1 LLGKRIVMTTDQII
15 IFAVLAATLGLFIW
29 DRLRYDVV
37 AVLALLAVA
46 LTGLIPADEVFSG
59 LGHPAVITVAAVL
72 ILGQALVNAGVVD
85 AIARQLTRVGNH
97 PTLQMAALTITV
109 AICSG
114 FMNNVGAL
122 ALLMPVAIW
131 MSRQSGHS
139 PSMFLMP
146 LAFGSLLGGCL
157 TLIGTPPNIIIAS
170 YRIQTDSPAFGMFDF
185 LPVGIAITVV
195 GVIFL
200 ILLGRFLTP
209 QRQVNNNEEE
219 LFEISSYLT
228 ELTVPEKCEYSGR
241 SLMDLVTSVE
251 DEADITVVALL
262 RQDERFSTPSMYRVL
277 RQDDVLLIEADS
289 DSLKALTDIT
299 GLKLSGDKTDPQTE
313 AEKETSE
320 SIKTRDLDVVEAIL
334 AHDSLLVGN
343 TLSSLS
349 IRQRYGINIL
359 AVARRGHQLKQRL
372 HQIRFVAGDI
382 LLMQGSEEVLK
393 SVMVELGCLPLASRG
408 LRLGQPRKVVIAS
421 LVFAAVIALIMF
433 DTVSTA
439 TAMVAGVVAMFFTG
453 LLPVTKIYQSL
464 DLPVIVLLA
473 AMLPV
478 GQALETTGGSE
489 LIASFLLNLAQ
500 STPPAATIII
510 LMVATM
516 LLSNIINN
524 AAAAILAAPIAISV
538 ASGMDV
544 SADPLLMAVA
554 IGASC
559 AFLTPIAHQ
568 SNTLVMEPGG
578 YSFTDY
584 WRLGLPLSIL
594 VILTAVPVILWVWP
608 L

>member
-1 LLGKRIVMTTDQII
+1 MTTDQMI

-29 DRLRYDVV
+29 DKLRYDIV
-37 AVLALLAVA
+37 AVLALLTVA

-72 ILGQALVNAGVVD
+72 IIGQALVNAGVVD
-85 AIARQLTRVGNH
+85 AIARQLTKAGDS
-97 PTLQMAALTITV
+97 PTLQMAALTVTV

-170 YRIQTDSPAFGMFDF
+170 YRTQTDSPAFGMFDF
-185 LPVGIAITVV
+185 LPVGIAVTVV
-195 GVIFL
+195 GVLFL
-200 ILLGRFLTP
+200 VFLGRFLTP
-209 QRQVNNNEEE
+209 QRQASNSDDE

-228 ELTVPEKCEYSGR
+228 ELSVPEESDYKGR
-241 SLMDLVTSVE
+241 SLMDLVAAVE

-262 RQDERFSTPSMYRVL
+262 RGDERFNTPSMYKVL
-277 RQDDVLLIEADS
+277 QQGDVLLIEADS
-289 DSLKALTDIT
+289 DSLKALTDVT
-299 GLKLSGDKTDPQTE
+299 KLKLAGDKTDQQTEQDDE
-313 AEKETSE
+313 AEKP
-320 SIKTRDLDVVEAIL
+320 KKPQDLDVVEAIL
-334 AHDSLLVGN
+334 AHDSILVGN

-372 HQIRFVAGDI
+372 HKIRFVAGDI
-382 LLMQGSEEVLK
+382 LLMQGSDDVLK

-408 LRLGQPRKVVIAS
+408 LQLGQPRKVAIAS
-421 LVFAAVIALIMF
+421 AIFIAVIALIMF
-433 DTVSTA
+433 DAVSTA
-439 TAMVAGVVAMFFTG
+439 TAMVTGVVAMFFAG
-453 LLPVTKIYQSL
+453 LLPVAKLYKSL

-478 GQALETTGGSE
+478 GQALEATGGSE
-489 LIASFLLNLAQ
+489 LIANLLLNMAE
-500 STPPAATIII
+500 SAPPAMTVVI
-510 LMVATM
+510 LMIATM

-538 ASGMDV
+538 ANGMDV

-578 YSFTDY
+578 YSFNDY
-584 WRLGLPLSIL
+584 WKLGLPLSIL
-594 VILTAVPVILWVWP
+594 VILTALPVILWVWP

>member
-1 LLGKRIVMTTDQII
+1 MTTDQII

-29 DRLRYDVV
+29 DKLRYDIV
-37 AVLALLAVA
+37 AVLALLTVA

-59 LGHPAVITVAAVL
+59 LGHPAVVTVAAVL

-97 PTLQMAALTITV
+97 PTMQMAALTVTV
-109 AICSG
+109 AVCSG

-170 YRIQTDSPAFGMFDF
+170 YRTQTDAPAFGMFDF
-185 LPVGIAITVV
+185 LPVGAAVTLV
-195 GVIFL
+195 GVSFL
-200 ILLGRFLTP
+200 VFFGRFLTP
-209 QRQVNNNEEE
+209 KRQATNSEDE

-228 ELTVPEKCEYSGR
+228 ELSVPEESDYAGR
-241 SLMDLVTSVE
+241 SLMDLVAAVE
-251 DEADITVVALL
+251 DEADITVVALV
-262 RQDERFSTPSMYRVL
+262 RGDERFNTPSMYKVL
-277 RQDDVLLIEADS
+277 HQDDVLLIEADS
-289 DSLKALTDIT
+289 DSLKALTDVT
-299 GLKLSGDKTDPQTE
+299 KLKLAGDKTDQQTEQDDE
-313 AEKETSE
+313 AEKP
-320 SIKTRDLDVVEAIL
+320 KKQDLDVVEAIL
-334 AHDSLLVGN
+334 SHDSILVGN

-372 HQIRFVAGDI
+372 HKIRFVAGDI
-382 LLMQGSEEVLK
+382 LLMQGSEDVLK

-408 LRLGQPRKVVIAS
+408 LRLGQPRKVAIAS
-421 LVFAAVIALIMF
+421 LIFVAVILLIMF
-433 DTVSTA
+433 DAVSTA
-439 TAMVAGVVAMFFTG
+439 TAMVTGVVAMFFAG
-453 LLPVTKIYQSL
+453 LLPVTKLYKSL

-489 LIASFLLNLAQ
+489 LIANLLLNMAE
-500 STPPAATIII
+500 STPPAMTLVI

-524 AAAAILAAPIAISV
+524 AAAAILAAPIALSV
-538 ASGMDV
+538 ASGMEV

-578 YSFTDY
+578 YSFNDY
-584 WRLGLPLSIL
+584 WKLGLPLSIL
-594 VILTAVPVILWVWP
+594 VILTALPVILWVWP

>member
-1 LLGKRIVMTTDQII
+1 MTTDQII

-578 YSFTDY
+578 NSFTDY

>member
-1 LLGKRIVMTTDQII
+1 MTTDQII
-15 IFAVLAATLGLFIW
+15 IFAVLATTLGLFIW
-29 DRLRYDVV
+29 DKLRYDVV

-46 LTGLIPADEVFSG
+46 LTGLIPADDVFSG
-59 LGHPAVITVAAVL
+59 LGHPAVVTVAAVL

-85 AIARQLTRVGNH
+85 VIARQLTRVGSH
-97 PTLQMAALTITV
+97 PTIQMAALTVTV
-109 AICSG
+109 AVCSG

-170 YRIQTDSPAFGMFDF
+170 YRAQTDSPAFGMFDF
-185 LPVGIAITVV
+185 LPVGAAVTIV

-200 ILLGRFLTP
+200 VLFGRLLTP
-209 QRQVNNNEEE
+209 KREASNSEEE
-219 LFEISSYLT
+219 LFEISSYLS
-228 ELTVPEKCEYSGR
+228 ELTVPEQSDYSGR
-241 SLMDLVTSVE
+241 SLMDLVAAVE
-251 DEADITVVALL
+251 DEADITVLALL
-262 RQDERFSTPSMYRVL
+262 RGEERFNTPSMYKVL
-277 RQDDVLLIEADS
+277 QQDDVLLVEADS
-289 DSLKALTDIT
+289 DSLKALTDVT
-299 GLKLSGDKTDPQTE
+299 GLKLIGDKTDEQTE
-313 AEKETSE
+313 EQVDEADS
-320 SIKTRDLDVVEAIL
+320 SKTKALDLAEAIL
-334 AHDSLLVGN
+334 AHDSILVGN

-349 IRQRYGINIL
+349 IRQRYGVNIL

-382 LLMQGSEEVLK
+382 LLMQGNEDVLK
-393 SVMVELGCLPLASRG
+393 SVMGELGCLPLASRG
-408 LRLGQPRKVVIAS
+408 LRLGQPRKVAIAS
-421 LVFAAVIALIMF
+421 LIFIGVILLIMF
-433 DTVSTA
+433 DAVSTA
-439 TAMVAGVVAMFFTG
+439 TAMVAGVVAMFFAG
-453 LLPVTKIYQSL
+453 LLPIAKLYKSL

-489 LIASFLLNLAQ
+489 LIATLLLNMSE
-500 STPPAATIII
+500 STPPALTLVI

-524 AAAAILAAPIAISV
+524 AAAAILAAPIALSV

-578 YSFTDY
+578 YNFTDY
-584 WRLGLPLSIL
+584 WKLGLPLSIL
-594 VILTAVPVILWVWP
+594 VILTALPVILWVWP

>member
-1 LLGKRIVMTTDQII
+1 MTTDQII

-29 DRLRYDVV
+29 DKLRYDIV
-37 AVLALLAVA
+37 AVLALLTVA
-46 LTGLIPADEVFSG
+46 LTGLIPAEDVFSG
-59 LGHPAVITVAAVL
+59 LGHPAVVTVAAVL

-97 PTLQMAALTITV
+97 PTMQMAALTVTV
-109 AICSG
+109 AVCSG

-170 YRIQTDSPAFGMFDF
+170 YRTQTDAPAFGMFDF
-185 LPVGIAITVV
+185 LPVGAVVTLV
-195 GVIFL
+195 GVTFL
-200 ILLGRFLTP
+200 VFFGRFLTP
-209 QRQVNNNEEE
+209 KRQATNSEDE

-228 ELTVPEKCEYSGR
+228 ELSVPEESDYAGR
-241 SLMDLVTSVE
+241 SLMDLVAAVE
-251 DEADITVVALL
+251 DEADITVVALV
-262 RQDERFSTPSMYRVL
+262 RGDERFNTPSMYKVL
-277 RQDDVLLIEADS
+277 HQDDVLLIEADS
-289 DSLKALTDIT
+289 DSLKALTDVT
-299 GLKLSGDKTDPQTE
+299 KLKLAGDKTDQQTEQDNE
-313 AEKETSE
+313 AEKP
-320 SIKTRDLDVVEAIL
+320 KKQDLDVVEAIL
-334 AHDSLLVGN
+334 SHDSILVGN

-372 HQIRFVAGDI
+372 HKIRFVAGDI
-382 LLMQGSEEVLK
+382 LLMQGSDDVLK

-408 LRLGQPRKVVIAS
+408 LRLGQPRKVAIAS
-421 LVFAAVIALIMF
+421 LIFVAVILLIMF
-433 DTVSTA
+433 DAVSTA
-439 TAMVAGVVAMFFTG
+439 TAMVTGVVAMFFAG
-453 LLPVTKIYQSL
+453 LLPVTKLYKSL

-489 LIASFLLNLAQ
+489 LIANLLLNMAE
-500 STPPAATIII
+500 STPPAMTLVI

-524 AAAAILAAPIAISV
+524 AAAAILAAPIALSV
-538 ASGMDV
+538 ASGMEV

-594 VILTAVPVILWVWP
+594 VILTALPVIMWVWP

>member
-1 LLGKRIVMTTDQII
+1 MTVDQII
-15 IFAVLAATLGLFIW
+15 IFSVLGATLGLFIW
-29 DRLRYDVV
+29 DKLRYDIV
-37 AVLALLAVA
+37 AVLALLTVA
-46 LTGLIPADEVFSG
+46 ITGLIPADEVFSG
-59 LGHPAVITVAAVL
+59 LGHPAVVTVAAVL

-97 PTLQMAALTITV
+97 PTMQMAALTVTV
-109 AICSG
+109 AVCSG

-170 YRIQTDSPAFGMFDF
+170 YRTQTDASAFGMFDF
-185 LPVGIAITVV
+185 LPVGAAITVV
-195 GVIFL
+195 GVLFL
-200 ILLGRFLTP
+200 VFFGRFLTP
-209 QRQVNNNEEE
+209 KRQATQGDDE

-228 ELTVPEKCEYSGR
+228 EVTVPEECEYAGR
-241 SLMDLVTSVE
+241 SLRDLVAAVE
-251 DEADITVVALL
+251 DEADITVVALV
-262 RQDERFSTPSMYRVL
+262 RQEERFNTPSMYKVL
-277 RQDDVLLIEADS
+277 QQGDVLLIEADS
-289 DSLKALTDIT
+289 DSLKALTDVT
-299 GLKLSGDKTDPQTE
+299 GLKLVGDKTDEHIKEDTE
-313 AEKETSE
+313 SSTPEKHQ
-320 SIKTRDLDVVEAIL
+320 DLEVVEAIL
-334 AHDSLLVGN
+334 AHDSILVGN

-372 HQIRFVAGDI
+372 HKTRFVAGDI
-382 LLMQGSEEVLK
+382 LLMQGGEDVLK
-393 SVMVELGCLPLASRG
+393 SVMGDLGCLPLASRG
-408 LRLGQPRKVVIAS
+408 LRLGQPRKVAIAS
-421 LVFAAVIALIMF
+421 AIFVAVILLIML
-433 DTVSTA
+433 DAVSTA
-439 TAMVAGVVAMFFTG
+439 TAMVAGVVAMFFAG
-453 LLPVTKIYQSL
+453 LLPVAKLYKSL

-489 LIASFLLNLAQ
+489 LIAGLLLNMAE
-500 STPPAATIII
+500 STPPAVTLVI

-524 AAAAILAAPIAISV
+524 AAAAILVAPIALSV

-594 VILTAVPVILWVWP
+594 VILTALPVILWVWP

>member
-1 LLGKRIVMTTDQII
+1 MTTDQII

-29 DRLRYDVV
+29 DKLRYDVV
-37 AVLALLAVA
+37 AILALLAVA
-46 LTGLIPADEVFSG
+46 LTGLIPADDVFSG
-59 LGHPAVITVAAVL
+59 LGHPAVVTVAAVL

-85 AIARQLTRVGNH
+85 VIARQLTRVGSH
-97 PTLQMAALTITV
+97 PTMQMAALTVTV
-109 AICSG
+109 AVCSG

-157 TLIGTPPNIIIAS
+157 TLIGTPPNIITS
-170 YRIQTDSPAFGMFDF
+170 YRAQTDSPAFGMFDF
-185 LPVGIAITVV
+185 LPVGAAVMIV

-200 ILLGRFLTP
+200 VLFGRLLTP
-209 QRQVNNNEEE
+209 KREASNSEDE
-219 LFEISSYLT
+219 LFEISSYLS
-228 ELTVPEKCEYSGR
+228 ELTLPEQSDYKGR
-241 SLMDLVTSVE
+241 SLMDLVAAVE
-251 DEADITVVALL
+251 DEADITVLALL
-262 RQDERFSTPSMYRVL
+262 RGEERFNTPSMYKVL
-277 RQDDVLLIEADS
+277 QQDDVLLVEADS
-289 DSLKALTDIT
+289 DSLKALTDVT
-299 GLKLSGDKTDPQTE
+299 GLKLIGDKTDEQTE
-313 AEKETSE
+313 EEADEDDSN
-320 SIKTRDLDVVEAIL
+320 KTKDLDLAEAIL
-334 AHDSLLVGN
+334 AHDSILVGN

-349 IRQRYGINIL
+349 IRQRYGVNIL

-382 LLMQGSEEVLK
+382 LLMQGNEDVLK
-393 SVMVELGCLPLASRG
+393 SVMGELGCLPLASRG
-408 LRLGQPRKVVIAS
+408 LRLGQPRKVAIAS
-421 LVFAAVIALIMF
+421 LIFVAVILLIMF
-433 DTVSTA
+433 DAVSTA
-439 TAMVAGVVAMFFTG
+439 TAMVTGVVAMFFAG
-453 LLPVTKIYQSL
+453 LLPIAKLYKSL

-489 LIASFLLNLAQ
+489 LIASLLLDMAE
-500 STPPAATIII
+500 STPPAMTLVI

-524 AAAAILAAPIAISV
+524 AAAAILAAPIALSV
-538 ASGMDV
+538 ASGMNV

-578 YSFTDY
+578 YNFTDY
-584 WRLGLPLSIL
+584 WKLGLPLSIL
-594 VILTAVPVILWVWP
+594 VILTALPVILWVWP

>member
-1 LLGKRIVMTTDQII
+1 MTTDQII

-29 DRLRYDVV
+29 DKLRYDIV
-37 AVLALLAVA
+37 AVLALLTVA
-46 LTGLIPADEVFSG
+46 LTGLIPAEDVFSG
-59 LGHPAVITVAAVL
+59 LGHPAVVTVAAVL

-97 PTLQMAALTITV
+97 PTMQMAALTVTV
-109 AICSG
+109 AVCSG

-170 YRIQTDSPAFGMFDF
+170 YRTQTDAPAFGMFDF
-185 LPVGIAITVV
+185 LPVGAVVTLV
-195 GVIFL
+195 GVTFL
-200 ILLGRFLTP
+200 VFFGRFLTP
-209 QRQVNNNEEE
+209 KRQATNSEDE

-228 ELTVPEKCEYSGR
+228 ELSVPEESDYAGR
-241 SLMDLVTSVE
+241 SLMDLVAAVE
-251 DEADITVVALL
+251 DEADITVVALV
-262 RQDERFSTPSMYRVL
+262 RGDERFNTPSMYKVL
-277 RQDDVLLIEADS
+277 HQDDVLLIEADS
-289 DSLKALTDIT
+289 DSLKALTDVT
-299 GLKLSGDKTDPQTE
+299 KLKLAGDKTDQQTEQDNE
-313 AEKETSE
+313 AEKP
-320 SIKTRDLDVVEAIL
+320 KKQDLDFVEAIL
-334 AHDSLLVGN
+334 SHDSILVGN

-372 HQIRFVAGDI
+372 HNIRFVAGDI
-382 LLMQGSEEVLK
+382 LLMQGSEDVLK

-408 LRLGQPRKVVIAS
+408 LRLGQPRKVAIAS
-421 LVFAAVIALIMF
+421 LIFVAVILLIMF

-439 TAMVAGVVAMFFTG
+439 TAMVTGVVAMFFAG
-453 LLPVTKIYQSL
+453 LLPVTKLYKSL

-489 LIASFLLNLAQ
+489 LIANLLLNMAE
-500 STPPAATIII
+500 STPPAMTLVI

-524 AAAAILAAPIAISV
+524 AAAAILAAPIALSV
-538 ASGMDV
+538 ASGMEV

-594 VILTAVPVILWVWP
+594 VILTALPVILWVWP

>member
-1 LLGKRIVMTTDQII
+1 MTTDQII

-29 DRLRYDVV
+29 DKLRYDIV
-37 AVLALLAVA
+37 AILALLSVA
-46 LTGLIPADEVFSG
+46 LTGLIPADKVFSG
-59 LGHPAVITVAAVL
+59 LAHPAVVTVAAVS

-97 PTLQMAALTITV
+97 PTMQMAALTVTV
-109 AICSG
+109 AVCSG

-170 YRIQTDSPAFGMFDF
+170 YRTQTDAPAFGMFDF
-185 LPVGIAITVV
+185 LPVGAAITLV

-200 ILLGRFLTP
+200 VLFGRFLTP
-209 QRQVNNNEEE
+209 QRQATNSEDE
-219 LFEISSYLT
+219 LFEINSYLT
-228 ELTVPEKCEYSGR
+228 ELSVPEESDYMGR
-241 SLMDLVTSVE
+241 SLMDLVAAVE
-251 DEADITVVALL
+251 DEADITVVALV
-262 RQDERFSTPSMYRVL
+262 RGDDRFNTPSMYKVL
-277 RQDDVLLIEADS
+277 QQDDVLLIKADP

-299 GLKLSGDKTDPQTE
+299 KLKLTGGKTDQQIE
-313 AEKETSE
+313 DEKKEKSE
-320 SIKTRDLDVVEAIL
+320 SKKTENLDVAEAIL
-334 AHDSLLVGN
+334 AHDSILIGN

-349 IRQRYGINIL
+349 IRQRYGVNIL
-359 AVARRGHQLKQRL
+359 AVARQGHQLDQRL
-372 HQIRFVAGDI
+372 HKIRFVAGDI
-382 LLMQGSEEVLK
+382 LLMQGSEDVLK
-393 SVMVELGCLPLASRG
+393 SVMVDLGCLPLASRG
-408 LRLGQPRKVVIAS
+408 LSLGQPRKVAIAS
-421 LVFAAVIALIMF
+421 LIFVAVILLIMF
-433 DTVSTA
+433 DAIPTA
-439 TAMVAGVVAMFFTG
+439 TAMVAGVAAMFFAG
-453 LLPVTKIYQSL
+453 LLPIAKLYKSL

-489 LIASFLLNLAQ
+489 LITSLLLNMAE
-500 STPPAATIII
+500 STPPAMTLVI

-524 AAAAILAAPIAISV
+524 AAAAILAAPIALSV
-538 ASGMDV
+538 ANGMEV

-578 YSFTDY
+578 YSFADY
-584 WRLGLPLSIL
+584 WRLGLPISIL
-594 VILTAVPVILWVWP
+594 VILTALPVILWVWP

>member
-1 LLGKRIVMTTDQII
+1 MTTDQII

-29 DRLRYDVV
+29 DKLRYDIV
-37 AVLALLAVA
+37 AILALLSVA
-46 LTGLIPADEVFSG
+46 LTGLIPADKVFSG
-59 LGHPAVITVAAVL
+59 LAHPAVVTVAAVS

-97 PTLQMAALTITV
+97 PTMQMAALTVTV
-109 AICSG
+109 AVCSG

-170 YRIQTDSPAFGMFDF
+170 YRTQTDAPAFGMFDF
-185 LPVGIAITVV
+185 LPVGAAITLV

-200 ILLGRFLTP
+200 VLFGRFLTP
-209 QRQVNNNEEE
+209 QRQATNSEDE
-219 LFEISSYLT
+219 LFEINSYLT
-228 ELTVPEKCEYSGR
+228 ELSVPEESDYMGR
-241 SLMDLVTSVE
+241 SLMDLVAAVE
-251 DEADITVVALL
+251 DEADITVVALV
-262 RQDERFSTPSMYRVL
+262 RGDDRFNTPSMYKVL
-277 RQDDVLLIEADS
+277 QQDDVLLIKADP

-299 GLKLSGDKTDPQTE
+299 KLKLTGGKTDQQIE
-313 AEKETSE
+313 DEKKEKSE
-320 SIKTRDLDVVEAIL
+320 SKKTENLDVAEAIL
-334 AHDSLLVGN
+334 AHDSILIGN

-349 IRQRYGINIL
+349 IRQRYGVNIL
-359 AVARRGHQLKQRL
+359 AVARQGHQLDQRL
-372 HQIRFVAGDI
+372 HKIRFVAGDI
-382 LLMQGSEEVLK
+382 LLMQGSEDVLK
-393 SVMVELGCLPLASRG
+393 SVMVDLGCLPLASRG
-408 LRLGQPRKVVIAS
+408 LSLGQPRKVAIAS
-421 LVFAAVIALIMF
+421 LIFVAVILLIMF
-433 DTVSTA
+433 DAIPTA
-439 TAMVAGVVAMFFTG
+439 TAMVAGVAAMFFAG
-453 LLPVTKIYQSL
+453 LLPIAKLYKSL

-489 LIASFLLNLAQ
+489 LITSLLLNMAE
-500 STPPAATIII
+500 STPPAMTLVI

-524 AAAAILAAPIAISV
+524 AAAAILAAPIALSV
-538 ASGMDV
+538 ASGMEV

-578 YSFTDY
+578 YSFADY
-584 WRLGLPLSIL
+584 WRLGLPISIL
-594 VILTAVPVILWVWP
+594 VILTALPVILWVWP

>member
-1 LLGKRIVMTTDQII
+1 MTTDQII

-29 DRLRYDVV
+29 DKLRYDIV
-37 AVLALLAVA
+37 AVLALLTVA
-46 LTGLIPADEVFSG
+46 LTGLIPAEDVFSG
-59 LGHPAVITVAAVL
+59 LGHPAVVTVAAVL

-97 PTLQMAALTITV
+97 PTMQMAALTVTV
-109 AICSG
+109 AVCSG

-170 YRIQTDSPAFGMFDF
+170 YRTQTDAPAFGMFDF
-185 LPVGIAITVV
+185 LPVGAVVTLV
-195 GVIFL
+195 GVTFL
-200 ILLGRFLTP
+200 VFFGRFLTP
-209 QRQVNNNEEE
+209 KRQATNSEDE

-228 ELTVPEKCEYSGR
+228 ELSVPEESDYAGR
-241 SLMDLVTSVE
+241 SLMDLVAAVE
-251 DEADITVVALL
+251 DEADITVVALV
-262 RQDERFSTPSMYRVL
+262 RGDERFNTPSMYKVL
-277 RQDDVLLIEADS
+277 HQDDVLLIEADS
-289 DSLKALTDIT
+289 DSLKALTDVT
-299 GLKLSGDKTDPQTE
+299 KLKLAGDKTDQQTEQDNE
-313 AEKETSE
+313 AEKP
-320 SIKTRDLDVVEAIL
+320 KKQDLDVVEAIL
-334 AHDSLLVGN
+334 SHDSILVGN

-372 HQIRFVAGDI
+372 HKIRFVAGDI
-382 LLMQGSEEVLK
+382 LLMQGSEDVLK

-408 LRLGQPRKVVIAS
+408 LRLGQPRKVAIAS
-421 LVFAAVIALIMF
+421 LIFVAVILLIMF
-433 DTVSTA
+433 DAVSTA
-439 TAMVAGVVAMFFTG
+439 TAMVTGVVAMFFAG
-453 LLPVTKIYQSL
+453 LLPVTKLYKSL

-489 LIASFLLNLAQ
+489 LIANLLLNMAE
-500 STPPAATIII
+500 STPPAMTLVI

-524 AAAAILAAPIAISV
+524 AAAAILAAPIALSV
-538 ASGMDV
+538 ASGMEV

-594 VILTAVPVILWVWP
+594 VILTALPVIMWVWP

>member
-1 LLGKRIVMTTDQII
+1 MTTDQII

-29 DRLRYDVV
+29 DKLRYDIV
-37 AVLALLAVA
+37 AVLALLTVA
-46 LTGLIPADEVFSG
+46 LTGLIPADKVFSG
-59 LGHPAVITVAAVL
+59 LGHPAVVTVAAVL

-97 PTLQMAALTITV
+97 PTMQMAALTVTV
-109 AICSG
+109 AVCSG

-157 TLIGTPPNIIIAS
+157 TLIGTPPNIILAS
-170 YRIQTDSPAFGMFDF
+170 YRTQTDAPAFGMFDF
-185 LPVGIAITVV
+185 LPVGAAVTVV
-195 GVIFL
+195 GVLFL
-200 ILLGRFLTP
+200 VFFGRFLTP
-209 QRQVNNNEEE
+209 KRQATQGDDE

-228 ELTVPEKCEYSGR
+228 EVTVPEECEYAGR
-241 SLMDLVTSVE
+241 SLMDLVAAVE
-251 DEADITVVALL
+251 DEADVTVVALL
-262 RQDERFSTPSMYRVL
+262 RHEERFNTPSMYKVL
-277 RQDDVLLIEADS
+277 HQDDVLLIEADS
-289 DSLKALTDIT
+289 DSLKALTDVT
-299 GLKLSGDKTDPQTE
+299 GLKLVGDKT
-313 AEKETSE
+313 AEQAEEDKASSSSE
-320 SIKTRDLDVVEAIL
+320 KKQDLEVAEAIL
-334 AHDSLLVGN
+334 AHDSILVGS

-349 IRQRYGINIL
+349 IRQRYGVNIL

-372 HQIRFVAGDI
+372 HKIRFVAGDI
-382 LLMQGSEEVLK
+382 LLMQGSEDVLK

-408 LRLGQPRKVVIAS
+408 LRLGQPRKVAIAS
-421 LVFAAVIALIMF
+421 LIFVAVILLIMF
-433 DTVSTA
+433 DAVSTA
-439 TAMVAGVVAMFFTG
+439 TAMVTGVVAMFFAG
-453 LLPVTKIYQSL
+453 LLPVSKLYKSL

-489 LIASFLLNLAQ
+489 LIANLLLNMSE
-500 STPPAATIII
+500 STPPAMTLVI

-524 AAAAILAAPIAISV
+524 AAAAILAAPIALSV
-538 ASGMDV
+538 ASGMGV

-578 YSFTDY
+578 YSFNDY
-584 WRLGLPLSIL
+584 WKLGLPLSIL
-594 VILTAVPVILWVWP
+594 VILTALPVILWVWP

>member
-1 LLGKRIVMTTDQII
+1 MKDKHALKLFIKQAVILLGKRIVMTTDQII

-578 YSFTDY
+578 
-584 WRLGLPLSIL
+584 
-594 VILTAVPVILWVWP
+594 V
-608 L
+608 

>member
-1 LLGKRIVMTTDQII
+1 MTTDQII

-29 DRLRYDVV
+29 DKLRYDVV
-37 AVLALLAVA
+37 AILALLAVA
-46 LTGLIPADEVFSG
+46 LTGLIPADDVFSG
-59 LGHPAVITVAAVL
+59 LGHTAVVTVAAVL

-85 AIARQLTRVGNH
+85 VIARQLTRVGSH
-97 PTLQMAALTITV
+97 PTMQMAALTVTV
-109 AICSG
+109 AVCSG

-170 YRIQTDSPAFGMFDF
+170 YRAQTDSPAFGMFDF
-185 LPVGIAITVV
+185 LPVGAAVMIV

-200 ILLGRFLTP
+200 VLFGRLLTP
-209 QRQVNNNEEE
+209 KREASNSEDE
-219 LFEISSYLT
+219 LFEISSYLS
-228 ELTVPEKCEYSGR
+228 ELTLPEQSDYKGR
-241 SLMDLVTSVE
+241 SLMDLVAAVE
-251 DEADITVVALL
+251 DEADITVLALL
-262 RQDERFSTPSMYRVL
+262 RGEERFNTPSMYKVL
-277 RQDDVLLIEADS
+277 QQDDVLLVEADS
-289 DSLKALTDIT
+289 DSLKALTDVT
-299 GLKLSGDKTDPQTE
+299 GLKLIGDKTDEQTE
-313 AEKETSE
+313 EEADEDDSN
-320 SIKTRDLDVVEAIL
+320 KTKDLDLAEAIL
-334 AHDSLLVGN
+334 AHDSILVGN

-349 IRQRYGINIL
+349 IRQRYGVNIL

-382 LLMQGSEEVLK
+382 LLMQGNEDVLK
-393 SVMVELGCLPLASRG
+393 SVMGELGCLPLASRG
-408 LRLGQPRKVVIAS
+408 LRLGQPRKVAIAS
-421 LVFAAVIALIMF
+421 LIFVAVLLLIMF
-433 DTVSTA
+433 DAVSTA
-439 TAMVAGVVAMFFTG
+439 TAMVTGVVAMFFAG
-453 LLPVTKIYQSL
+453 LLPIAKLYKSL

-489 LIASFLLNLAQ
+489 LIASLLLDMAE
-500 STPPAATIII
+500 STPPAMTLVI

-524 AAAAILAAPIAISV
+524 AAAAILAAPIALSV
-538 ASGMDV
+538 ASGMNV

-578 YSFTDY
+578 YNFTDY
-584 WRLGLPLSIL
+584 WKLGLPLSIL
-594 VILTAVPVILWVWP
+594 VILTALPVILWVWP

>member
-1 LLGKRIVMTTDQII
+1 MTTDQII

-29 DRLRYDVV
+29 DKLRYDIV
-37 AVLALLAVA
+37 AVLALLTVA
-46 LTGLIPADEVFSG
+46 LTGLIPAEDVFTG
-59 LGHPAVITVAAVL
+59 LGHPAVVTVAAVL

-97 PTLQMAALTITV
+97 PTMQMAALTVTV
-109 AICSG
+109 AVCSG

-170 YRIQTDSPAFGMFDF
+170 YRTQTDAPAFGMFDF
-185 LPVGIAITVV
+185 LPVGAVVTLV
-195 GVIFL
+195 GVTFL
-200 ILLGRFLTP
+200 VFFGRFLTP
-209 QRQVNNNEEE
+209 KRQATNSEDE

-228 ELTVPEKCEYSGR
+228 ELSVPEESDYAGR
-241 SLMDLVTSVE
+241 SLMDLVAAVE
-251 DEADITVVALL
+251 DEADITVVALV
-262 RQDERFSTPSMYRVL
+262 RGDERFNTPSMYKVL
-277 RQDDVLLIEADS
+277 HQDDVLLIEADS
-289 DSLKALTDIT
+289 DSLKALTNVT
-299 GLKLSGDKTDPQTE
+299 KLKLAGDKTDQQTEQDNE
-313 AEKETSE
+313 AEKP
-320 SIKTRDLDVVEAIL
+320 KKQDLDVVEAIL
-334 AHDSLLVGN
+334 SHDSILVGN

-372 HQIRFVAGDI
+372 HKIRFVAGDI
-382 LLMQGSEEVLK
+382 LLMQGSDDVLK

-408 LRLGQPRKVVIAS
+408 LRLGQPRKVAIAS
-421 LVFAAVIALIMF
+421 LIFVAVILLIMF
-433 DTVSTA
+433 DAVSTA
-439 TAMVAGVVAMFFTG
+439 TAMVTGVVAMFFAG
-453 LLPVTKIYQSL
+453 LLPVTKLYKSL

-489 LIASFLLNLAQ
+489 LIANLLLNMAE
-500 STPPAATIII
+500 STPPAMTLVI

-524 AAAAILAAPIAISV
+524 AAAAILAAPIALSV
-538 ASGMDV
+538 ASGMEV

-584 WRLGLPLSIL
+584 WRLGLPLSVL
-594 VILTAVPVILWVWP
+594 VILTALPVILWVWP

>member
-1 LLGKRIVMTTDQII
+1 MTTDQII

-29 DRLRYDVV
+29 DKLRYDIV
-37 AVLALLAVA
+37 AVLALLTVA
-46 LTGLIPADEVFSG
+46 LTGLIPAEDVFSG
-59 LGHPAVITVAAVL
+59 LGHPAVVTVAAVL

-97 PTLQMAALTITV
+97 PTMQMAALTVTV
-109 AICSG
+109 AVCSG

-170 YRIQTDSPAFGMFDF
+170 YRAQTDAPAFGMFDF
-185 LPVGIAITVV
+185 LPVGAAVTLV
-195 GVIFL
+195 GVTFL
-200 ILLGRFLTP
+200 VLFGRFLTP
-209 QRQVNNNEEE
+209 KRQATNSEDE

-228 ELTVPEKCEYSGR
+228 ELSVPEESDYAGR
-241 SLMDLVTSVE
+241 SLMDLVAAVE
-251 DEADITVVALL
+251 DEADITVVALV
-262 RQDERFSTPSMYRVL
+262 RGDERFNTPSMYKVL
-277 RQDDVLLIEADS
+277 HQDDVLLIEADS
-289 DSLKALTDIT
+289 DSLKALTDVT
-299 GLKLSGDKTDPQTE
+299 KLKLAGDKTDQQTKQDDE
-313 AEKETSE
+313 AEKP
-320 SIKTRDLDVVEAIL
+320 KKQDLDVVEAIL
-334 AHDSLLVGN
+334 SHDSILVGN

-372 HQIRFVAGDI
+372 HKIRFVAGDI
-382 LLMQGSEEVLK
+382 LLMQGSDDVLK

-408 LRLGQPRKVVIAS
+408 LRLGQPRKVAIAS
-421 LVFAAVIALIMF
+421 LIFIAVILLIMF
-433 DTVSTA
+433 DAVSTA
-439 TAMVAGVVAMFFTG
+439 TAMVTGVVAMFFAG
-453 LLPVTKIYQSL
+453 LLPVTKLYKSL

-478 GQALETTGGSE
+478 GQALESTGGSE
-489 LIASFLLNLAQ
+489 LIANLLLNMAE
-500 STPPAATIII
+500 STPPAMTLVI

-524 AAAAILAAPIAISV
+524 AAAAILAAPIALSV
-538 ASGMDV
+538 ASGMEV

-578 YSFTDY
+578 YSFNDY
-584 WRLGLPLSIL
+584 WKLGLPLSIL
-594 VILTAVPVILWVWP
+594 VILTALPVILWVWP

>member
-1 LLGKRIVMTTDQII
+1 
-15 IFAVLAATLGLFIW
+15 
-29 DRLRYDVV
+29 
-37 AVLALLAVA
+37 
-46 LTGLIPADEVFSG
+46 
-59 LGHPAVITVAAVL
+59 
-72 ILGQALVNAGVVD
+72 
-85 AIARQLTRVGNH
+85 
-97 PTLQMAALTITV
+97 
-109 AICSG
+109 
-114 FMNNVGAL
+114 
-122 ALLMPVAIW
+122 
-131 MSRQSGHS
+131 
-139 PSMFLMP
+139 MFLMP

-170 YRIQTDSPAFGMFDF
+170 YRTQTDSPAFGMFDF

-195 GVIFL
+195 GVLFL
-200 ILLGRFLTP
+200 VFLGRFLTP
-209 QRQVNNNEEE
+209 QREASNSDDE

-228 ELTVPEKCEYSGR
+228 ELSVPEESEYKGR
-241 SLMDLVTSVE
+241 SLMDLVAAVE
-251 DEADITVVALL
+251 DEADISVVALV
-262 RQDERFSTPSMYRVL
+262 RGEERFNTPSMYRVL
-277 RQDDVLLIEADS
+277 QQDDVLLIEADS
-289 DSLKALTDIT
+289 DSLKALTDVT
-299 GLKLSGDKTDPQTE
+299 KLKLAGDKTDQPTE
-313 AEKETSE
+313 QDEAASE
-320 SIKTRDLDVVEAIL
+320 SKKPQDLDVVEAIL
-334 AHDSLLVGN
+334 AHDSILVGN

-372 HQIRFVAGDI
+372 HKIRFVAGDI
-382 LLMQGSEEVLK
+382 LLMQGSDDVLK
-393 SVMVELGCLPLASRG
+393 SVMGELGCLPLASRG
-408 LRLGQPRKVVIAS
+408 LQLGQPRKVAIAS
-421 LVFAAVIALIMF
+421 VIFIGVIALIMF
-433 DTVSTA
+433 DVVSTA
-439 TAMVAGVVAMFFTG
+439 TAMVTGVVAMFFAG
-453 LLPVTKIYQSL
+453 LLPVAKLYKSL

-478 GQALETTGGSE
+478 GQALEATGGSE
-489 LIASFLLNLAQ
+489 LIASLLLNMAE
-500 STPPAATIII
+500 SAPPAMTVVI

-578 YSFTDY
+578 YSFNDY
-584 WRLGLPLSIL
+584 WKLGLPLSIL
-594 VILTAVPVILWVWP
+594 VILTALPVILWVWP

>member
-1 LLGKRIVMTTDQII
+1 MTTDQII
-15 IFAVLAATLGLFIW
+15 IFAVLAVTLCLFIW
-29 DRLRYDVV
+29 DKWRYDVV

-200 ILLGRFLTP
+200 IFLGRFLTP

-524 AAAAILAAPIAISV
+524 AAAAILAAPIAINV